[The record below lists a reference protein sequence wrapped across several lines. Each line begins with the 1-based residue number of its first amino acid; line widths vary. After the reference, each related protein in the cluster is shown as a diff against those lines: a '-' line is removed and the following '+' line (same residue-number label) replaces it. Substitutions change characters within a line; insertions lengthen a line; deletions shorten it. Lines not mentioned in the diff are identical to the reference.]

1 MPTAPPLPFD
11 GLAFDG
17 TAADRR
23 AALLARMADLTA
35 HHRAACP
42 PYARILAARG
52 AGDGPFATLADVPFL
67 PVPLFKQAHL
77 SSVPDA
83 AVVATLASSG
93 TGGVPSRVVLDRAT
107 AGAQGRALA
116 AIVRALLGSRR
127 LPMAI
132 VDGRGTLERS
142 GPVTARAAAVAGFGM
157 HGRDHLHLLGA
168 DGRPD
173 WDALAALRR
182 RHPGETLFLFGF
194 TFLVWTAL
202 VEAAAR
208 DGAGFDL
215 APAVLL
221 HGGGWK
227 RLADRA
233 VDAAT
238 FRAELAAR
246 WGIGTVRNYYG
257 LAEQAG
263 SIVLECAAGRL
274 HASAFSDALARDP
287 VTLAPLP
294 TGETGVLQLFSTL
307 PESYPGHALLTEDL
321 GAVTADDG
329 CPCGWRGPTLR
340 VDGRLPKVELRGCSD
355 ARP

>member
-107 AGAQGRALA
+107 AGAQARALA
-116 AIVRALLGSRR
+116 AIVRALLGHRR

-132 VDGRGTLERS
+132 VDGRGTLDRS
-142 GPVTARAAAVAGFGM
+142 GPVSARAAAVAGFGM
-157 HGRDHLHLLGA
+157 HGRDHLHLLDA